1 MNKKF
6 IYFIISVVAI
16 FSAMLYSCSSDVY
29 DEDDIVVVRDT
40 ITIRIDTTIKEQRE
54 MEKLRLML
62 VIQLGAFTNKDYAD
76 SYASS
81 VSEKLSRAADVRMV
95 GNVYVVTVG
104 NFTDANKAEEYLY
117 MVKSKGY
124 DKAFIKNIKYY

>member
-6 IYFIISVVAI
+6 IYFFIPIAVVFSVV
-16 FSAMLYSCSSDVY
+16 LYSCSSDVY

-40 ITIRIDTTIKEQRE
+40 IVITTDTTIKEQRE

-62 VIQLGAFTNKDYAD
+62 VIQLGAFTSKDLAD

-81 VSEKLSRAADVRMV
+81 VNDKLSHAVDVRNV
-95 GNVYVVTVG
+95 GNVYLVTVG
-104 NFTDANKAEEYLY
+104 NFTDANKAEEYLHE
-117 MVKSKGY
+117 VKSKGY
-124 DKAFIKNIKYY
+124 DKAFIKNIKFY